1 MVSGSSLV
9 AYWLGHYIADIL
21 VQGVP
26 TIIAI
31 AGVYAFDIDVP

>member
-21 VQGVP
+21 FQTLPSVVAIIGVQ
-26 TIIAI
+26 
-31 AGVYAFDIDVP
+31 AFGIQVD